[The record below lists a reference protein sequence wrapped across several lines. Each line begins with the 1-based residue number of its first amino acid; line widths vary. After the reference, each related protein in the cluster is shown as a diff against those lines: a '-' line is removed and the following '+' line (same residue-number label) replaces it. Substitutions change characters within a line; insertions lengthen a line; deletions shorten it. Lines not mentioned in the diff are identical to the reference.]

1 MCVVCWLTMRRTI
14 AFIPLNPE
22 AGRLFARCIYLVVRV
37 AHSAVAVA
45 CKEYPIYG
53 RAYSL

>member
-37 AHSAVAVA
+37 ANSAVAVA